1 MLVKDLLQELT
12 GVKKFRT
19 QGKFQTLQAFKEAG
33 GIVHSDGRFSVVLEH
48 PKWDHVW
55 KTYVADPGY
64 EHFLKIVQA
73 NPNPH
78 YPKISKIKKIVP
90 PFRRFAH
97 QPYLWAVK
105 MEKLLPISSQNM
117 KIVKAVLNVYNH
129 WTSSEQFHSKYPQY
143 TQLFDAIFG
152 VIGDRGGNILD
163 LEERNFMQR
172 RDGTI
177 VMTDPLWDVIPDN
190 KGPLKSVDGGKLPAD
205 LTEAPIGN

>member
-33 GIVHSDGRFSVVLEH
+33 GRVFSDGRFSVVLTH

-55 KTYVADPGY
+55 KTFVNDPGY
-64 EHFLKIVQA
+64 MHYLSIIKA
-73 NPNPH
+73 NPSNPH
-78 YPKISKIKKIVP
+78 FPKIGKVKKIVP
-90 PFRRFAH
+90 PFRRFKN
-97 QPYLWAVK
+97 QPFMWAVK
-105 MEKLLPISSQNM
+105 MENLQPISSSNW

-129 WTSSEQFHSKYPQY
+129 WTSSQQFHEKYPQY
-143 TQLFDAIFG
+143 TQLFDAIFE
-152 VIGDRGGNILD
+152 VIGNRGGNILD

-177 VMTDPLWDVIPDN
+177 VMTDPLWDVQNEVPFDS
-190 KGPLKSVDGGKLPAD
+190 GTLDGGELPEG
-205 LTEAPIGN
+205 LT